1 MSFKYL
7 RVLVT
12 ENSGI
17 KSETKTRITAGNWCH
32 RALIKVLI
40 STAVS
45 RKTKLTI
52 YRTVIRSVVMYGSQV
67 WTLSKSDDNTLAIW
81 ETKVLREIFGPVK
94 KMAYEGSAPIKS

>member
-1 MSFKYL
+1 M
-7 RVLVT
+7 
-12 ENSGI
+12 
-17 KSETKTRITAGNWCH
+17 
-32 RALIKVLI
+32 IKVLK

-52 YRTVIRSVVMYGSQV
+52 YRTVIRSVVMYGSKV

-94 KMAYEGSAPIKS
+94 KIVYEGSALIKS